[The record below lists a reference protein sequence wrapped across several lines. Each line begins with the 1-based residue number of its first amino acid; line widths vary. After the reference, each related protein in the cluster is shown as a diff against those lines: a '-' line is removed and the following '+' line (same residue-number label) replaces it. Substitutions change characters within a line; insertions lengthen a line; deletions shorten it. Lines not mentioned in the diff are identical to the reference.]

1 MTSIYEIDT
10 DQYEVAYSSSIAK
23 RVSSI
28 AFSIIIFDKNELANE
43 NYMMEYGDIQ
53 DADGNFLIS
62 TTEPIYG
69 SNFILGINSF
79 NSSLLNN
86 FNFDSDMNSTIY
98 DS

>member
-1 MTSIYEIDT
+1 
-10 DQYEVAYSSSIAK
+10 
-23 RVSSI
+23 
-28 AFSIIIFDKNELANE
+28 
-43 NYMMEYGDIQ
+43 MMEYGDIQ